1 MAAHSGHADVVEL
14 LLERGAA
21 INSQDNVSGEIDDI
35 YLWCLNSPKIW
46 WRLYTCV
53 YIFVPLLLCLPY
65 LPQLMCVCLCAL
77 SLCTDFI
84 IFFINVTRKDGHLSY
99 GLPTPVSWSLFGCF

>member
-46 WRLYTCV
+46 
-53 YIFVPLLLCLPY
+53 
-65 LPQLMCVCLCAL
+65 
-77 SLCTDFI
+77 
-84 IFFINVTRKDGHLSY
+84 
-99 GLPTPVSWSLFGCF
+99 